1 MDERYIAAIDLGSH
15 KIAISVAQ
23 VTGQNVQIIY
33 YAEVPSKGIKYSGVL
48 NPKKVSEQ
56 VKELINKAENE
67 LRINILQAVLNL
79 PRWEVR
85 QEQANA
91 SLQRSDA
98 DSSIEQEEIEFLKAQ
113 SRSYPLTDEEKEDIY
128 GIIAQSFNTDDYLN
142 ADENDI
148 VGMVCDKL
156 EGNFKAYIGN
166 RRKSKN
172 VDMVMN
178 TLGRATSCKL
188 FTPEY
193 TAKAVLSEEE
203 MANGVALVELGGD
216 VTSVSIFKKGI
227 LRYYSSIPFGGRSIT
242 DDIRIECGIS
252 EKLAENIKLAYGVC
266 MPEKLQVLRDKII
279 QINNNESGTSKQLSV
294 KYLSEI
300 ITARLEEIIQASLYK
315 IQASGFADDLISG
328 VVITGGVAQTA
339 NLCTYFKELS
349 GYDVRIGYPLR
360 CKFSYAECNE
370 VTETS
375 ASTIVGMILQAKD
388 DLHLN
393 CLTMQP
399 AAEEKVSY
407 EQATEEKEEVAET
420 REPEVVDPQK
430 AISDFFTTE
439 PKADEPVQ
447 ETYVE
452 SEPAYEDA
460 EEVEEPIQEIKTEE
474 EAEEEEKP
482 KKKKKPAR
490 QSLFTK
496 FGNLIWNKAS
506 NIGDMIYDLTED
518 SED

>member
-23 VTGQNVQIIY
+23 VTGQNVQVIY
-33 YAEVPSKGIKYSGVL
+33 YADVPSKGIKYSGVL

-56 VKELINKAENE
+56 VKELITKAENE
-67 LRINILQAVLNL
+67 LRITIHQAVMNL

-98 DSSIEQEEIEFLKAQ
+98 DSSIEPEEIEFLKAQ
-113 SRSYPLTDEEKEDIY
+113 SRSYPLTDEDKEEIY
-128 GIIAQSFNTDDYLN
+128 GIVAQSFSTDDYYN
-142 ADENDI
+142 TDENDI
-148 VGMVCDKL
+148 VGMVCNKL

-188 FTPEY
+188 FSPEY

-203 MANGVALVELGGD
+203 MSNGVALVELGGD
-216 VTSVSIFKKGI
+216 VTSVSIFKRGI
-227 LRYYSSIPFGGRSIT
+227 LRYYASIPFGGRSIT

-252 EKLAENIKLAYGVC
+252 DKLAENIKLAYGAC

-279 QINNNESGTSKQLSV
+279 QINNNESGTSKQISV

-300 ITARLEEIIQASLYK
+300 VTARLEEIIQAILYK
-315 IQASGFADDLISG
+315 IQASGLADDLISG

-339 NLCTYFKELS
+339 NLRNFFKELS
-349 GYDVRIGYPLR
+349 GYDVRIGFPLR
-360 CKFSYAECNE
+360 SKFSYSEYVE

-375 ASTIVGMILQAKD
+375 ASTLVGMILQAKD

-393 CLTMQP
+393 CLTKQP
-399 AAEEKVSY
+399 DAPEAPAVVVESEDESVN
-407 EQATEEKEEVAET
+407 
-420 REPEVVDPQK
+420 EPVEIDSQK
-430 AISDFFTTE
+430 AISDFFTVETK
-439 PKADEPVQ
+439 PQ
-447 ETYVE
+447 ETVAETVVE
-452 SEPAYEDA
+452 TTVEEAPEEEEETIQEIEME
-460 EEVEEPIQEIKTEE
+460 EEVEE
-474 EAEEEEKP
+474 EEEK
-482 KKKKKPAR
+482 KPRKRQAR
-490 QSLFTK
+490 ESFISK
-496 FGNLIWNKAS
+496 FGKLIWNKAS
-506 NIGDMIYDLTED
+506 NIGDMIYDLTDE
-518 SED
+518 EE